1 MNKNHSSYIHVLLK
15 AVNLLISE
23 SLLRDDV
30 LSTLGRIEVDWE
42 FDSLRLVDSERQVGL
57 LLQILQ
63 FEALKILLCQSLG
76 VEDAS
81 WWALSLG

>member
-1 MNKNHSSYIHVLLK
+1 MNKNHSSYINVLLK

-30 LSTLGRIEVDWE
+30 LSTLRCIEVNWE

-57 LLQILQ
+57 LLQIL
-63 FEALKILLCQSLG
+63 
-76 VEDAS
+76 
-81 WWALSLG
+81 

>member
-1 MNKNHSSYIHVLLK
+1 MLLK

-57 LLQILQ
+57 YTYNY
-63 FEALKILLCQSLG
+63 KSK
-76 VEDAS
+76 
-81 WWALSLG
+81 